1 MSSQYNQIA
10 TYWSKGTQ
18 NEYNEYT
25 YSTPVAVAVRWEDHK
40 IAFTDDVGREI
51 ISDAVVYPETEL
63 QVEGFIML
71 GASSEINPINE
82 DSAYEIKQTDT
93 TVNLRNTKTL
103 YKAFLKR

>member
-1 MSSQYNQIA
+1 MSSQYNQSA
-10 TYWSKGTQ
+10 TYWAKGLP

-25 YSTPVAVAVRWEDHK
+25 YSAPVSVSVRWEDHK

-51 ISDAVVYPETEL
+51 MSDAIVYPETEL
-63 QVEGFIML
+63 ETEGFIML

-82 DSAYEIKQTDT
+82 DSAYEIKQKDT

-103 YKAFLKR
+103 YKLFLKK